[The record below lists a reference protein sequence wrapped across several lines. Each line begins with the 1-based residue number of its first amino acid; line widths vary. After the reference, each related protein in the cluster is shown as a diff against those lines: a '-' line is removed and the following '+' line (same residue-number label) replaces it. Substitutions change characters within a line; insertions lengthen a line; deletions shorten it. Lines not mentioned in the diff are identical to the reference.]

1 MEWAAA
7 LPEPLRALLS
17 LAAILLVIVPV
28 CMSFGSLLGA
38 VFARHQRSQR
48 AAAFGGTL
56 AATALAPFVLL
67 AATEAPAIFL
77 PLLLCGLAL
86 PGATCWWL
94 NRWAGKA

>member
-7 LPEPLRALLS
+7 LPEPVRALLS
-17 LAAILLVIVPV
+17 LVAILLVIVPV

-38 VFARHQRSQR
+38 VFARHGRRQR
-48 AAAFGGTL
+48 AVAFGGTL
-56 AATALAPFVLL
+56 AATSLAPFVLL
-67 AATEAPAIFL
+67 AATEAPSIFV

-94 NRWAGKA
+94 GRWAGKA